1 MQVAVQISS
10 TLGLIGMNTTPGSLT
25 MSQPQAEMQITT
37 IPGQWDIHQPGPD
50 VIIDQSKA
58 RAAYTGGTYRE
69 MSQRI
74 YSGVEQLWLQ
84 GIAKRMEQGER
95 MANFQKPGNSI
106 AEIYGEDWQPVS
118 YPEVRGPAAYDNV
131 DIDIQANSPQ
141 ISYRKAEVKIE
152 AKQNTP
158 EIRYTPGTLEIYMRQ
173 MPSLTFT
180 PQIIDDKF

>member
-1 MQVAVQISS
+1 MQVAVQISHTS
-10 TLGLIGMNTTPGSLT
+10 PLIGINTTPGSLT
-25 MSQPQAEMQITT
+25 MSQPKADMQITT
-37 IPGQWDIHQPGPD
+37 TPGQWNIHSPGPD
-50 VIIDQSKA
+50 VVIDQSKA

-95 MANFQKPGNSI
+95 MANFHKPGNTI
-106 AEIYGEDWQPVS
+106 GEVYGEDWHPVS
-118 YPEVRGPAAYDNV
+118 YPEVRGPASFDNV
-131 DIDIQANSPQ
+131 DIDIKANPVQ
-141 ISYRKAEVKIE
+141 IEYHQAEVKIE
-152 AKQNTP
+152 VEQHLP
-158 EIRYTPGTLEIYMRQ
+158 EFQYTPGTVEVYMRQ

>member
-1 MQVAVQISS
+1 MQVNVKILRTPA
-10 TLGLIGMNTTPGSLT
+10 LIGIETTPGSLS
-25 MSQPQAEMQITT
+25 MSQPQADMDISTT
-37 IPGQWDIHQPGPD
+37 PGEWDIHQPGPD

-95 MANFQKPGNSI
+95 MANFHKPGNSI
-106 AEIYGEDWQPVS
+106 AEVYGEDWQPVS
-118 YPEVRGPAAYDNV
+118 YPEVRGTAAYDNV
-131 DIDIQANSPQ
+131 DIDIQANPPQ
-141 ISYRKAEVKIE
+141 IEYHKAEVEIKV
-152 AKQNTP
+152 KQNAP
-158 EIRYTPGTLEIYMRQ
+158 EIHYTPATVEIYMRQ

-180 PQIIDDKF
+180 PQIINDKF